1 MGAKANFGS
10 TKPNQYPNFFLVDS
24 KFGERNKIA
33 CRIIKLWNNLI
44 NQSLA
49 KLTDQLNWSN
59 FVLMMGCTRP
69 RNDCLFGLCSVWSAL
84 RSCFKNKP
92 WKQQRHA
99 QKICF
104 WQIQTLNFFFTA
116 KLYILNLLLLLVT
129 KIQMCGLFM
138 AFFLQGYKKL
148 PFIFRYYSNSLGNI
162 KVVNMDFTPS
172 FKHFMY

>member
-1 MGAKANFGS
+1 MIVTMGAKANFGS
-10 TKPNQYPNFFLVDS
+10 TKPNQYPKFFLVDS

-99 QKICF
+99 QKIYF
-104 WQIQTLNFFFTA
+104 LTDSDSKLFFYGKTLHSESASSFYQNSKCAAGWWPFFYKDTKNCHLFSVITA
-116 KLYILNLLLLLVT
+116 TALV
-129 KIQMCGLFM
+129 I
-138 AFFLQGYKKL
+138 
-148 PFIFRYYSNSLGNI
+148 
-162 KVVNMDFTPS
+162 
-172 FKHFMY
+172 

>member
-104 WQIQTLNFFFTA
+104 WQIQTLNFFYGKTLHSESA
-116 KLYILNLLLLLVT
+116 SSSCYQNSNVRPVH
-129 KIQMCGLFM
+129 GLFSTRIQKI
-138 AFFLQGYKKL
+138 AIYFPLLQQQ
-148 PFIFRYYSNSLGNI
+148 PW
-162 KVVNMDFTPS
+162 
-172 FKHFMY
+172 

>member
-1 MGAKANFGS
+1 MIVTMGAKANFGS

-104 WQIQTLNFFFTA
+104 WQIQTLNFFLRQNFTFW
-116 KLYILNLLLLLVT
+116 I
-129 KIQMCGLFM
+129 CF
-138 AFFLQGYKKL
+138 FFLLPKFKCAACSWPFFYKDTKNCHL
-148 PFIFRYYSNSLGNI
+148 FSVITATALVI
-162 KVVNMDFTPS
+162 
-172 FKHFMY
+172 